1 LFPHPLAG
9 APLAS
14 ASLSCPEAPVLTL
27 LVYLSPLLILIV
39 VFGLVVIAAL
49 CQANPEDVPAVL
61 TEATKVFR
69 RLADRVSPS

>member
-1 LFPHPLAG
+1 M
-9 APLAS
+9 
-14 ASLSCPEAPVLTL
+14 LTL

-39 VFGLVVIAAL
+39 VFGLVVIVAL

-69 RLADRVSPS
+69 RLADRVPRRSHAIPLASDTDDKDEEVRS